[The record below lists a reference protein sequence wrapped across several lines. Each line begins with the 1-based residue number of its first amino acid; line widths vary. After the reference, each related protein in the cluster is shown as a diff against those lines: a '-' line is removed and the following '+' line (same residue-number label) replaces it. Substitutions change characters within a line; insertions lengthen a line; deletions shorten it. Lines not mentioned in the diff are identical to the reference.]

1 MRKLYRYKLPFKRLD
16 GTTYIDYEPQLA
28 LLRKV
33 NKKDESIFGF
43 KKDFAYVCARV
54 WVGGQILKNEIYYL
68 TKKELEN
75 EYVLLDGERA

>member
-1 MRKLYRYKLPFKRLD
+1 MIKLYRYKTPFVRLD

-68 TKKELEN
+68 TKKELN
-75 EYVLLDGERA
+75 SEYVLLDGETA

>member
-1 MRKLYRYKLPFKRLD
+1 MNKVLLVFTRKNQIYFCNQK
-16 GTTYIDYEPQLA
+16 
-28 LLRKV
+28 
-33 NKKDESIFGF
+33 SIFGF

>member
-1 MRKLYRYKLPFKRLD
+1 MKLYRYKTEFVRLD

-75 EYVLLDGERA
+75 EYVLLDGETA

>member
-1 MRKLYRYKLPFKRLD
+1 MVKLYRYKTPFKRLD
-16 GTTYIDYEPQLA
+16 GTTYLA

-43 KKDFAYVCARV
+43 KKNFAYVCARV
-54 WVGGQILKNEIYYL
+54 WVGGKILKDEIYYL

-75 EYVLLDGERA
+75 GYVLLDKETV

>member
-1 MRKLYRYKLPFKRLD
+1 MIKLYRYKTPFRRLD

-33 NKKDESIFGF
+33 NKADETIFGF
-43 KKDFAYVCARV
+43 KKNFAYVCARV
-54 WVGGQILKNEIYYL
+54 WVGGKILKDEIYYL

-75 EYVLLDGERA
+75 GYVLLDKETV